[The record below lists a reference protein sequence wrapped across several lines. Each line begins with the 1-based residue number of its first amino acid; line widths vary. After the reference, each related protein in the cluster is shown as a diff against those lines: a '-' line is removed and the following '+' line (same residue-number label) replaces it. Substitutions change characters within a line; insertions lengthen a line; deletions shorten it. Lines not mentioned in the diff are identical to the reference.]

1 MNKIKSKKVHI
12 AIVVMALLFLTGGY
26 FAHSFMGANNDDAN
40 ISKASAKTDAIKETD
55 ASEQKKAQKDK
66 KYVLEDDDSLKVTVT
81 DVDVSGK
88 TFKQV
93 KKEKLSIFTAYQQTS
108 MVYPAKTEK
117 LKLLYLTD
125 TVIHYTK
132 KQATNH
138 TSSQL

>member
-12 AIVVMALLFLTGGY
+12 AIVVMALL
-26 FAHSFMGANNDDAN
+26 
-40 ISKASAKTDAIKETD
+40 SKASAKTDAIKETD

-93 KKEKLSIFTAYQQTS
+93 KKEMQEE
-108 MVYPAKTEK
+108 AKKNGGVMGEK
-117 LKLLYLTD
+117 E
-125 TVIHYTK
+125 
-132 KQATNH
+132 
-138 TSSQL
+138 

>member
-55 ASEQKKAQKDK
+55 ASEQKDK

-93 KKEKLSIFTAYQQTS
+93 KKEMQEE
-108 MVYPAKTEK
+108 AKKNGGVMGEK
-117 LKLLYLTD
+117 E
-125 TVIHYTK
+125 
-132 KQATNH
+132 
-138 TSSQL
+138 

>member
-26 FAHSFMGANNDDAN
+26 FAHSFMGTNNDDAN
-40 ISKASAKTDAIKETD
+40 ISKASAKTD

-93 KKEKLSIFTAYQQTS
+93 KKEMQEE
-108 MVYPAKTEK
+108 AKKNGGVMGEK
-117 LKLLYLTD
+117 
-125 TVIHYTK
+125 
-132 KQATNH
+132 
-138 TSSQL
+138 

>member
-40 ISKASAKTDAIKETD
+40 ISKASAIKETD

-93 KKEKLSIFTAYQQTS
+93 KKEMQEE
-108 MVYPAKTEK
+108 AKKNGGVMGEK
-117 LKLLYLTD
+117 E
-125 TVIHYTK
+125 
-132 KQATNH
+132 
-138 TSSQL
+138 

>member
-40 ISKASAKTDAIKETD
+40 ISKAIKETD

-66 KYVLEDDDSLKVTVT
+66 KYVFEDDSLKVTVT

-93 KKEKLSIFTAYQQTS
+93 KKEMQEE
-108 MVYPAKTEK
+108 AKKNGGVMGEK
-117 LKLLYLTD
+117 E
-125 TVIHYTK
+125 
-132 KQATNH
+132 
-138 TSSQL
+138 

>member
-88 TFKQV
+88 TSEKGNAGRG
-93 KKEKLSIFTAYQQTS
+93 KKEWRSDGREGI
-108 MVYPAKTEK
+108 E
-117 LKLLYLTD
+117 YLRERSKN
-125 TVIHYTK
+125 VI
-132 KQATNH
+132 QM
-138 TSSQL
+138 

>member
-40 ISKASAKTDAIKETD
+40 ISKASAKTDAIK
-55 ASEQKKAQKDK
+55 QKKAQKDK

-93 KKEKLSIFTAYQQTS
+93 KKEMQEE
-108 MVYPAKTEK
+108 AKKNGGVMGEK
-117 LKLLYLTD
+117 E
-125 TVIHYTK
+125 
-132 KQATNH
+132 
-138 TSSQL
+138 

>member
-66 KYVLEDDDSLKVTVT
+66 KYVFEDDSLKVTVT

-93 KKEKLSIFTAYQQTS
+93 KKEMQEE
-108 MVYPAKTEK
+108 AKEWRSDGREGIE
-117 LKLLYLTD
+117 YLRERSKN
-125 TVIHYTK
+125 VI
-132 KQATNH
+132 QM
-138 TSSQL
+138 

>member
-26 FAHSFMGANNDDAN
+26 FAHSFMETNNDDAN
-40 ISKASAKTDAIKETD
+40 ISMASAKTDAIKETD
-55 ASEQKKAQKDK
+55 DSEQKKALKDK

-93 KKEKLSIFTAYQQTS
+93 KKEMQEE
-108 MVYPAKTEK
+108 AKKNGGVIGEK
-117 LKLLYLTD
+117 E
-125 TVIHYTK
+125 
-132 KQATNH
+132 
-138 TSSQL
+138 

>member
-26 FAHSFMGANNDDAN
+26 LAYSFMGANNDDAN

-93 KKEKLSIFTAYQQTS
+93 KKEMQEE
-108 MVYPAKTEK
+108 AKKNGGVMGEK
-117 LKLLYLTD
+117 E
-125 TVIHYTK
+125 
-132 KQATNH
+132 
-138 TSSQL
+138 

>member
-40 ISKASAKTDAIKETD
+40 ISKASAKTDVIKETD

-81 DVDVSGK
+81 DVAVSGK

-93 KKEKLSIFTAYQQTS
+93 KKEMQEE
-108 MVYPAKTEK
+108 AKKNGGVMGEK
-117 LKLLYLTD
+117 E
-125 TVIHYTK
+125 
-132 KQATNH
+132 
-138 TSSQL
+138 

>member
-12 AIVVMALLFLTGGY
+12 AIVVMALLFFTGGY

-55 ASEQKKAQKDK
+55 ASEQKKVQKDK
-66 KYVLEDDDSLKVTVT
+66 KYVFEDDSLKITVT

-93 KKEKLSIFTAYQQTS
+93 KKEMQEE
-108 MVYPAKTEK
+108 AKKNGGVMGEK
-117 LKLLYLTD
+117 E
-125 TVIHYTK
+125 
-132 KQATNH
+132 
-138 TSSQL
+138 

>member
-93 KKEKLSIFTAYQQTS
+93 TKL
-108 MVYPAKTEK
+108 M
-117 LKLLYLTD
+117 
-125 TVIHYTK
+125 
-132 KQATNH
+132 
-138 TSSQL
+138 

>member
-26 FAHSFMGANNDDAN
+26 FAHSFMGANNDDA
-40 ISKASAKTDAIKETD
+40 
-55 ASEQKKAQKDK
+55 KAQKDK

-93 KKEKLSIFTAYQQTS
+93 KKEMQEE
-108 MVYPAKTEK
+108 AKKNGGVMGEK
-117 LKLLYLTD
+117 E
-125 TVIHYTK
+125 
-132 KQATNH
+132 
-138 TSSQL
+138 